1 MRDPNIP
8 HLRFTRTLLYQLPL
22 LHGPDV
28 SAVQQALTALQV
40 QPACGETDGV
50 FGESTARSISA
61 FCGNTPPLARTGVV
75 TARVWDRLMADAAD
89 VRAMTSNVTASVTA
103 ARVAR
108 KWPVARPPLRAEET
122 ASVKR
127 WFRGNYA
134 AQIDAAIAGVAGLD
148 SDLVCAVAAKESAVY
163 WVGKIGQL
171 APSAILGYCV
181 FDASGDAPGTHRYAF
196 PRNQAAL
203 RADPAHGAV
212 TDMLIEEAN
221 KSRAAL
227 RGFQPANYL
236 YKGYGI
242 FQNDLQN
249 IRVDP
254 DFFCKRLWYS
264 IEACL
269 ARFVTEMSR
278 KLRAADG
285 DVRSAVRLYNGGGA
299 RTEQYAADVLQLW
312 EWCKAADSES

>member
-1 MRDPNIP
+1 MRDHNLP
-8 HLRFTRTLLYQLPL
+8 HLHFTRTLRYQLPL
-22 LHGPDV
+22 LRGPDV
-28 SAVQQALTALQV
+28 SAVQQALTALRV
-40 QPACGETDGV
+40 QPECGETDGV
-50 FGESTARSISA
+50 FGRSTAQSVSA
-61 FCGNTPPLARTGVV
+61 FCGNVPPLARTGVV
-75 TARVWDRLMADAAD
+75 TAQVWDRLMADAAVLRD
-89 VRAMTSNVTASVTA
+89 LTSNATAAAGA

-108 KWPVARPPLRAEET
+108 RLPVARPPLRAEEA

-134 AQIDAAIAGVAGLD
+134 AQIDAAIAGAAGLD

-163 WVGKIGQL
+163 WVGKIGLL

-181 FDASGDAPGTHRYAF
+181 FDASGDVPGTHRDAF

-227 RGFQPANYL
+227 RGYEPAHYL
-236 YKGYGI
+236 YKGYGV

-254 DFFCKRLWYS
+254 DFFSKRLWYS
-264 IEACL
+264 IEECL
-269 ARFVTEMSR
+269 ARFVAEMGR
-278 KLRAADG
+278 KLQAADG

-312 EWCKAADSES
+312 EWCKAVDPEG